1 VLQTKYILPSN
12 RNVERQELV
21 NRIEK
26 VSGEVRVHDI
36 FFEISSVRL
45 NSDRLIRVVFI
56 YFLERERGCAHA
68 WVPTTEQE
76 QGGAEGE
83 RV

>member
-56 YFLERERGCAHA
+56 YFLERIKLH
-68 WVPTTEQE
+68 
-76 QGGAEGE
+76 
-83 RV
+83 